1 MFPAKAQTPVDT
13 LMKKLQ
19 AVGRLGKH
27 SKKLAAV
34 AAYEDAHTEARVN
47 EFCRSLGR
55 QLGEQCEIIQQM
67 WLFNELRIPQLRAIA
82 AKEAS
87 RADLV
92 IISAHHAQSFPAEV
106 KDWIELSLGQKG
118 GRPGVLLALFDPV
131 YQGDSTALQAYLKEV
146 SRRGKKEFLVQSE
159 EMPDKD

>member
-19 AVGRLGKH
+19 AVSRLGKH
-27 SKKLAAV
+27 PKQLAAV

-55 QLGEQCEIIQQM
+55 HLGQQCEISQQM

-82 AKEAS
+82 AKEAA

-92 IISAHHAQSFPAEV
+92 IFSAHHAQTFPAEV
-106 KDWIELSLGQKG
+106 KDWTELWLRQKDS
-118 GRPGVLLALFDPV
+118 RPGVLLALFDPV
-131 YQGDSTALQAYLKEV
+131 YQGDSTALQTYLKEV

-159 EMPDKD
+159 ERPDKD